1 MNDTDT
7 AAWHQM
13 MLEQE
18 QELDEAVK
26 RVENGTATA
35 DDAALLRGA
44 LGLKQP
50 INHSKR
56 E

>member
-1 MNDTDT
+1 MNETDH

-26 RVENGTATA
+26 RVESGDATSE
-35 DDAALLRGA
+35 DAALLRCA
-44 LGLKQP
+44 LGLNQP
-50 INHSKR
+50 TNHKGER
-56 E
+56 